1 MYLAKKNESSCRIP
15 ERKKA
20 YYESMGYE
28 CTDLDAPEA
37 KKTVKES
44 AKTVKSAVKE

>member
-1 MYLAKKNESSCRIP
+1 MYLAKKNGSSCRIP

-28 CTDLDAPEA
+28 CTDLNVPE
-37 KKTVKES
+37 VKNPVKIP
-44 AKTVKSAVKE
+44 AKTVKSEAKE